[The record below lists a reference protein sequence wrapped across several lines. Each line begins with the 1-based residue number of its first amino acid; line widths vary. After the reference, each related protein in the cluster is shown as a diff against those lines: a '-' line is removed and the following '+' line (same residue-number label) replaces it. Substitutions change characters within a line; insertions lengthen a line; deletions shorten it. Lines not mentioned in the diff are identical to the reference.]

1 MGKTSQGLPWGAP
14 RSNSDPGD
22 LLQFAA
28 GGVGGGGGAAAVGGL
43 ELSQEKTPN
52 PLGHR
57 ELKVWFGPSGK
68 ERRLVKRGLLI
79 EKRLKT
85 RSIWKGPLNAL
96 NSCQAN

>member
-14 RSNSDPGD
+14 RSNTDPGD
-22 LLQFAA
+22 LLQFAD
-28 GGVGGGGGAAAVGGL
+28 GGGPAAVRGL
-43 ELSQEKTPN
+43 EWAQEKTPN

-79 EKRLKT
+79 ERQLKT
-85 RSIWKGPLNAL
+85 RSIWKGPFNAL